1 MYKTTNTIYV
11 VSRTN
16 NPDELLH
23 YGIKGMKW
31 GKHKSTYNSTGVRAA
46 IARRSNEKVDTG
58 FKNWDENTKKKA
70 NAVELG
76 KKANLSKRAYESNK
90 SDKTLKTQYKQ
101 DIKAYKKALKENTT
115 YRKGQIKKE
124 VGTDL
129 SRKYLSDAKKVKKQ
143 LDLDPTNKQLQKQ
156 YNKLMSAHDI
166 ERANSRRAPEVAA
179 KRSKKKAALK
189 RAMTMT
195 VKSAATTAAVT
206 GGMYAANRYLS
217 NHQTTLNGNLI
228 QFSSQNVG
236 NVMNAAKKV
245 KKSWNMYINLL

>member
-31 GKHKSTYNSTGVRAA
+31 GKHKSTYNSTGVRAV

-101 DIKAYKKALKENTT
+101 DIKAYKGL
-115 YRKGQIKKE
+115 
-124 VGTDL
+124 
-129 SRKYLSDAKKVKKQ
+129 
-143 LDLDPTNKQLQKQ
+143 
-156 YNKLMSAHDI
+156 
-166 ERANSRRAPEVAA
+166 
-179 KRSKKKAALK
+179 
-189 RAMTMT
+189 
-195 VKSAATTAAVT
+195 
-206 GGMYAANRYLS
+206 
-217 NHQTTLNGNLI
+217 
-228 QFSSQNVG
+228 
-236 NVMNAAKKV
+236 
-245 KKSWNMYINLL
+245 